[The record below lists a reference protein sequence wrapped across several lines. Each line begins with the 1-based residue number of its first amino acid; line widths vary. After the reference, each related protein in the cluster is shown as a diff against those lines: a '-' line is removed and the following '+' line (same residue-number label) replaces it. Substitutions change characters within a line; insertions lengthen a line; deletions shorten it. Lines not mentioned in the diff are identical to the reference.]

1 MLLPRRRITS
11 LTLASII
18 VFTLWYLNLI
28 PGFSSGGGKR
38 APLLGVKQK
47 PADARLTPATAEE
60 SPQEKPSPV
69 ADAGAFAPK
78 KSDVKEPSP
87 SILTDTRPP
96 VAANFEHT
104 DPPPG
109 DDFELIASAK
119 PKTGSSGSSKGKSS
133 HDATSKTTPSSNTKS
148 NATDS
153 GSTAAPSIKTQQSPF
168 KIGSY
173 VFTEKH
179 PIKKYRPFA
188 QGEPAHMPRLQHSFE
203 AEDREARKIR
213 LGRLDAVKKS
223 FAHSWAG
230 YKMHAWKKDE
240 LQPVEGGSVRSFG
253 GWAASLVDTLDTLWI
268 VGMKQEFEEA
278 VKAVADIDFNTA
290 EEETLNVFETNIRY
304 LGGFLGAYDLSHD
317 HDEYPILLQKAVEV
331 GDLLYCAFDT
341 PNRMPVVRWQWEKA
355 LDGGPQTAN
364 PGTLIAEIGSLTLEF
379 TRLSQLTGDMK
390 YYDAITRIMDEFRKA
405 QSDTKIPG
413 LWPVLMN
420 AKDIE
425 FNDNGFTLGG
435 MADSL
440 YEYLPKQHMLLGG
453 LGKMYQE
460 MYEYAITS
468 AMNHIFF
475 QPMLP
480 DNADVLISGSASV
493 SSSKGIQSKAEGQH
507 LGCYAGGMVG
517 IAGKIFKHPEHINMA
532 RKLVDGCIWAY
543 QHMPT
548 GIMPEVFTMLPCEM
562 NSDCQ
567 WDEKKWKQ
575 AVIKSADQ
583 YSDDTGKPIN
593 AASDEEKYAQ
603 TMKQRRL
610 TPGFLDIQDRRY
622 ILRPEAIESVFIHY
636 RLTGDEDL
644 PDKAW
649 QMFTAIENATRT
661 NIANSAIDDVTV
673 ATKAEIK
680 KANKMESFWMAETLK
695 YFYLMFEEPDVVSL
709 DDYVLLVSCTCL
721 SSWHEC
727 EKRLTDLKE
736 YRGPSAEAVEAC

>member
-1 MLLPRRRITS
+1 MILPRRRITS

-18 VFTLWYLNLI
+18 IFTLWYLNLI
-28 PGFSSGGGKR
+28 PGLSNGADERVS
-38 APLLGVKQK
+38 LLGVKQK
-47 PADARLTPATAEE
+47 PADARLTPATAEVE
-60 SPQEKPSPV
+60 AQEKPSSV
-69 ADAGAFAPK
+69 ADGGVFAPK
-78 KSDVKEPSP
+78 KTAVKEPSP
-87 SILTDTRPP
+87 NILVDTRPP
-96 VAANFEHT
+96 PTGDFEHT
-104 DPPPG
+104 EPPPG

-119 PKTGSSGSSKGKSS
+119 PKAGSTESDSTKDKAPHDAASKSEPSYDTKSS
-133 HDATSKTTPSSNTKS
+133 ATSL
-148 NATDS
+148 
-153 GSTAAPSIKTQQSPF
+153 GSTGIPSIRTQQSPF
-168 KIGSY
+168 KIGSR

-188 QGEPAHMPRLQHSFE
+188 QGEPSHLPRLQHEFQE
-203 AEDREARKIR
+203 EDREARKVRLER
-213 LGRLDAVKKS
+213 LGAVKQS

-240 LQPVEGGSVRSFG
+240 LKPVAGGSSQTFG

-268 VGMKQEFEEA
+268 VGMKQEFKEA
-278 VKAVADIDFNTA
+278 VEAVAEINFNTT

-317 HDEYPILLQKAVEV
+317 DHEDYSILLQKAVEV

-341 PNRMPVVRWQWEKA
+341 PNRMPVMRWPWEKA
-355 LDGGPQTAN
+355 LDGGAQTAST
-364 PGTLIAEIGSLTLEF
+364 GTLVAEIGSMTLEF

-405 QSDTKIPG
+405 QSDTKLPG
-413 LWPVLMN
+413 LWPVLMD
-420 AKDIE
+420 AKNIE
-425 FNDNGFTLGG
+425 FKDSGFTLGG

-480 DNADVLISGSASV
+480 DNADVLFSGSASV
-493 SSSKGIQSKAEGQH
+493 SSDKAVKSKAEGQH

-543 QHMPT
+543 EHTPT

-562 NSDCQ
+562 NSDCK

-575 AVIKSADQ
+575 AVIKSAGQ
-583 YSDDTGKPIN
+583 TSDDNDQPIS
-593 AASDEEKYAQ
+593 AKSDDEKYAQ
-603 TMKQRRL
+603 IVKQRRL
-610 TPGFLDIQDRRY
+610 APGFLTIQDRRY

-636 RLTGDEDL
+636 RLTGDQDL

-649 QMFTAIENATRT
+649 RMFTAIENATRT
-661 NIANSAIDDVTV
+661 ELANSAIDDVTV
-673 ATKAEIK
+673 ASKAEIK
-680 KANKMESFWMAETLK
+680 KADRMESFWMAETLK
-695 YFYLMFEEPDVVSL
+695 YFYLIFAEPDLVSL
-709 DDYVLLVSCTCL
+709 DDYVL
-721 SSWHEC
+721 
-727 EKRLTDLKE
+727 
-736 YRGPSAEAVEAC
+736 